1 MAKRE
6 NDSFSI
12 KDLMGSFI
20 QENNKLKKGFQKIH
34 IDEAWE
40 KLMGAGVA
48 SYTSE
53 VKLQNGTLVVRLS
66 SSVLREELSYGK
78 EKIIRMINE
87 EIGEELVKK
96 IMLV

>member
-12 KDLMGSFI
+12 KDLMGGFI
-20 QENNKLKKGFQKIH
+20 KENKLEKGFRKIYVE
-34 IDEAWE
+34 EAWR
-40 KLMGAGVA
+40 KIMGPGVA
-48 SYTSE
+48 SYTNA
-53 VKLQNGTLVVRLS
+53 VQLQNQTLIISLK

-78 EKIIRMINE
+78 DKIIHMINE
-87 EIGEELVKK
+87 EIGEKLIKK

>member
-1 MAKRE
+1 MTKRE

-12 KDLMGSFI
+12 KELMNLFI
-20 QENNKLKKGFQKIH
+20 EKSNLKNGFQKIH
-34 IDEAWE
+34 IEEAWS

-48 SYTSE
+48 SYTDG
-53 VKLQNGTLVVRLS
+53 VKLQNGTLFVRLR

-78 EKIIRMINE
+78 EKIARMLNE
-87 EIGEELVKK
+87 EMGEEIVKR

>member
-12 KDLMGSFI
+12 KDLLGTYI
-20 QENNKLKKGFQKIH
+20 NDGKLKKGFQKIH
-34 IDEAWE
+34 IEEAWE
-40 KLMGAGVA
+40 KLMGTGVA

-53 VKLQNGTLVVRLS
+53 VKIQNGTLIVRLS

-78 EKIIRMINE
+78 EKIVKMINE
-87 EIGEELVKK
+87 ELGEKLVKK
-96 IMLV
+96 LLLV

>member
-12 KDLMGSFI
+12 KDLMGAFI
-20 QENNKLKKGFQKIH
+20 KQNKLEKGFRKIH
-34 IDEAWE
+34 IEEAWK

-48 SYTSE
+48 SYTNE
-53 VKLQNGTLVVRLS
+53 VKLQNGTLVIRLN

-78 EKIIRMINE
+78 EKIIRMLNE
-87 EIGEELVKK
+87 EMQEEVVKK

>member
-12 KDLMGSFI
+12 KDLLGSYI
-20 QENNKLKKGFQKIH
+20 KEGSLNKGFQKIH
-34 IDEAWE
+34 ISEAWV

-48 SYTSE
+48 SYTGDI
-53 VKLQNGTLVVRLS
+53 KLQNGTLIVRLS
-66 SSVLREELSYGK
+66 SSVLREELGYGK
-78 EKIIRMINE
+78 DKIIRMINE
-87 EIGEELVKK
+87 EMGADIVKK